1 MKINE
6 GLKMDKNLRRTKN
19 TNKKMNEGLKVV
31 KKIETIKL
39 HLKKLKD

>member
-1 MKINE
+1 
-6 GLKMDKNLRRTKN
+6 MDKNLRRTKN